1 LNARKRLAVIS
12 SKRPGMK
19 RIRFAARIYALDGAE
34 YTAGGYPT
42 LRRAIRSAQAE
53 CEMIGGAKYHI
64 HRWCPYTGYGEIVV
78 GSDIAK
84 NRLMRLAMLALG
96 VTPWALVIV
105 IPGVPT

>member
-1 LNARKRLAVIS
+1 
-12 SKRPGMK
+12 
-19 RIRFAARIYALDGAE
+19 
-34 YTAGGYPT
+34 
-42 LRRAIRSAQAE
+42 
-53 CEMIGGAKYHI
+53 MIGGAKYHI

-105 IPGVPT
+105 IPGAPT